1 MISYRDIQ
9 NLKYHA
15 REFAMMMT
23 TEEIEA
29 VIAEFVAAKNLR
41 DNQDRAPPK

>member
-1 MISYRDIQ
+1 MIGYRDVK

-15 REFAMMMT
+15 REIAMMMD
-23 TEEIEA
+23 TEDIEA

-41 DNQDRAPPK
+41 DSHRNQDPK